1 MNGKRILQNLPF
13 ALSGGML
20 LALWAAG
27 SSKKAVLLCGVLAL
41 LGAAA
46 LGRAPALWGWLRA
59 RLDPLGA
66 VCGAL
71 AAAWG
76 GVLFAPHWK
85 F

>member
-46 LGRAPALWGWLRA
+46 LGRAPALWGWRSVRRFGRCLGRRA
-59 RLDPLGA
+59 F
-66 VCGAL
+66 CTAL
-71 AAAWG
+71 EI
-76 GVLFAPHWK
+76 
-85 F
+85 

>member
-46 LGRAPALWGWLRA
+46 LGRAS
-59 RLDPLGA
+59 
-66 VCGAL
+66 
-71 AAAWG
+71 
-76 GVLFAPHWK
+76 
-85 F
+85 